1 MAMDPRQNRLHRVIL
16 MALAGS
22 ALIACAATPE
32 RTAETREPVDLSGD
46 WVINEE
52 LSDRPS
58 DVLSGVGKQAP
69 AAVGILQSI
78 GRSISVFGISVGQI
92 AAMLP
97 DNDNDEEATPEF
109 PREITDP
116 MGELRVV
123 QASDT
128 VEVDYDSLSTV
139 VYRPGET
146 VSDADRRYSA
156 RWRERTFVVERQP
169 TDGLASVETFELAA
183 DGERLIWTVTFET
196 PAGDEVEI
204 KRVYDPRNEPVPPSS
219 SNSARFAARA
229 PQQ

>member
-1 MAMDPRQNRLHRVIL
+1 MAMDPRQNQLHRVIL
-16 MALAGS
+16 MTLAGS
-22 ALIACAATPE
+22 ALVACSTTPE
-32 RTAETREPVDLSGD
+32 RTADTPEIVDLSGD

-58 DVLSGVGKQAP
+58 DVLSSAAKQSS
-69 AAVGILQSI
+69 AASGILRSL
-78 GRSISVFGISVGQI
+78 GRSISVFGISVGQV
-92 AAMLP
+92 ADMLP
-97 DNDNDEEATPEF
+97 DNDDEDAAPEF

-139 VYRPGET
+139 VYRHGET
-146 VSDADRRYSA
+146 ESDADQRFSA
-156 RWRERTFVVERQP
+156 QWQEGAFVVERQP

-204 KRVYDPRNEPVPPSS
+204 KRVYDPRDEPVPPSS
-219 SNSARFAARA
+219 SNSASFAARA
-229 PQQ
+229 PQR

>member
-1 MAMDPRQNRLHRVIL
+1 MTMDPRQNQLHRVIL
-16 MALAGS
+16 MTLAGS
-22 ALIACAATPE
+22 ALVACATTSE
-32 RTAETREPVDLSGD
+32 RTAETQEIVDLSGD

-58 DVLSGVGKQAP
+58 DVLSGVGKQSS
-69 AAVGILQSI
+69 AATEILQSI

-97 DNDNDEEATPEF
+97 DNDDDEEATPEF

-123 QASDT
+123 QASDS

-146 VSDADRRYSA
+146 VSDADQHFSA
-156 RWRERTFVVERQP
+156 RWQEGSLVVERQP
-169 TDGLASVETFELAA
+169 TEGLASVETFELAA
-183 DGERLIWTVTFET
+183 DGERLIWTVTVET
-196 PAGDEVEI
+196 PAGDDVEI
-204 KRVYDPRNEPVPPSS
+204 KRVYDARDEPVPPGS
-219 SNSARFAARA
+219 SNSARFAAGT

>member
-1 MAMDPRQNRLHRVIL
+1 MDPRQNRLHRVIL

-22 ALIACAATPE
+22 ALIACAATPD

-58 DVLSGVGKQAP
+58 DVLSGVGKQAS

-97 DNDNDEEATPEF
+97 DHDDDEEATPEF

-116 MGELRVV
+116 MGELKVA

-128 VEVDYDSLSTV
+128 VEVTTTACLPSFIGPVKPSAMPMSASLH
-139 VYRPGET
+139 G
-146 VSDADRRYSA
+146 
-156 RWRERTFVVERQP
+156 
-169 TDGLASVETFELAA
+169 G
-183 DGERLIWTVTFET
+183 
-196 PAGDEVEI
+196 
-204 KRVYDPRNEPVPPSS
+204 RNAPSS
-219 SNSARFAARA
+219 
-229 PQQ
+229 